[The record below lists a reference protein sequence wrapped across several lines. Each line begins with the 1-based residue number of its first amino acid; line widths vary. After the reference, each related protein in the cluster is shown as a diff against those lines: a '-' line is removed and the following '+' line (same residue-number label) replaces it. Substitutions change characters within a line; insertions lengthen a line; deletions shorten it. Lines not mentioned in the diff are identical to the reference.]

1 VRDGRRCAA
10 CSLVCL
16 SQALLGGRGGDGD
29 GEMCPRPTATARR
42 PVYSRPRRGRT
53 LAIAGTD
60 RCAHLVDVLFALFAS
75 CNNRLGVSIPN

>member
-1 VRDGRRCAA
+1 MGAGARHAVWY
-10 CSLVCL
+10 VCL
-16 SQALLGGRGGDGD
+16 RPSWAGGDGD